1 MNSSSIDMQNDNAS
15 VSAQELRKFGFI
27 FSGILIVLFGL
38 LLPYLKHHTIRLW
51 PMYIGLPV
59 ALLAAIVPTWLRPLY
74 VVWMKFGAVMGF
86 INTRI
91 IMSVLFFAVMTPIGW
106 LMRALGKDLLS
117 QKLVREQQ
125 SYRVPSQTYAKEHM
139 EKPY

>member
-1 MNSSSIDMQNDNAS
+1 MKNDNVP
-15 VSAQELRKFGFI
+15 VSAHELRKFGFV
-27 FSGILIVLFGL
+27 FAGILIVLFGL
-38 LLPYLKHHTIRLW
+38 LLPYMKHHAIRAW
-51 PMYIGLPV
+51 PFYIGLPI
-59 ALLAAIVPTWLRPLY
+59 ALLAALVPNWLRPLY

-91 IMSVLFFAVMTPIGW
+91 IMSVLFFCVLTPIGW

-117 QKLVREQQ
+117 QKLVREQP
-125 SYRVPSQTYAKEHM
+125 SYRVPSQAYSKEHM